1 MFPGKIMPTKPSTP
15 ERQTSEAQPARRQRV
30 GSADI
35 WLTDTRKKTLGSAAL
50 ALVACVVL
58 LLFWVMHEAP
68 VPAAD
73 MHTER
78 ADLDIS
84 SRVVVPA
91 LKPIPEDNA
100 LSTGNASEEQADD
113 GYSRADAIALEEA
126 RMKSAIM
133 VQDASLETT
142 ADGGIPTAD
151 VLADAGRN
159 DVNSRFA
166 KSVSGQGVPNSV
178 AQPILSLEYKVL
190 QGKMIEAVLES
201 RTSSDLPGMVCATV
215 QRDVYGAQKRV
226 KLIPWGARVCG
237 QYSAE
242 LRTGQERLFVV
253 WNTLRRP
260 DGVEVALDSV
270 GADQLGTA
278 GMGGLVDTHFARIFG
293 VSSLLS
299 IIGIGSAS
307 SKSSSYTAGNRGS
320 DYRDAVQM
328 AASNT
333 AQQLLQPY
341 VNIQPTI
348 TVPAGARIRIY
359 VNRDLDFSHVYQAQ
373 DNTAMPD
380 DVMIVG

>member
-1 MFPGKIMPTKPSTP
+1 MPTKPATP
-15 ERQTSEAQPARRQRV
+15 PRKTSPAQPARGERV
-30 GSADI
+30 DRSDI
-35 WLTDTRKKTLGSAAL
+35 WLTDTRKKTLGGAAL
-50 ALVACVVL
+50 ALVAGVVL

-68 VPAAD
+68 APAAD
-73 MHTER
+73 MHTDR

-91 LKPIPEDNA
+91 LKPMPEDEA
-100 LSTGNASEEQADD
+100 LPTDGATEEQAED
-113 GYSRADAIALEEA
+113 GYLRADALALQEA

-133 VQDASLETT
+133 VQDVSMDATSDAEMPA
-142 ADGGIPTAD
+142 ADKLTDQGSS
-151 VLADAGRN
+151 

-178 AQPILSLEYKVL
+178 AQPIQSLEYKVL

-201 RTSSDLPGMVCATV
+201 RTTSDLPGMVCATV
-215 QRDVYGAQKRV
+215 QRDVYGAQKRI

-299 IIGIGSAS
+299 IIGISGGST
-307 SKSSSYTAGNRGS
+307 KSSSYTAGNRGS
-320 DYRDAVQM
+320 DYRDAVHM

-341 VNIQPTI
+341 VNMQPTI
-348 TVPAGARIRIY
+348 IVPAGARIRIY

-373 DNTAMPD
+373 DNTAVPD